1 MVFPA
6 ALERSHQSGVA
17 TVRFSVGRDGRPAD
31 VAIVES
37 SGYPTIDRAAL
48 RTIATLDLPADAPVG
63 PHVAVLQYGSEAT
76 LADLSDQPARLDAAE
91 GRARLARD
99 LAERERLVRAGGAA
113 PIERFRLHAERRRMK
128 VSSAARGRSP
138 TSSTPRRGE
147 RRTSAAPCPT
157 RSPAGCARG

>member
-1 MVFPA
+1 MRSFPIKAALTGLVLAAAPALAAPHDFQAWLNEAVAENMVFPA

-48 RTIATLDLPADAPVG
+48 RTIATLDLPADAPAG
-63 PHVAVLQYGSEAT
+63 PHIAVLQYGSEAT

-91 GRARLARD
+91 GRARLALRD
-99 LAERERLVRAGGAA
+99 LAERERLARNGGAA
-113 PIERFRLHAERRRMK
+113 P
-128 VSSAARGRSP
+128 RSN
-138 TSSTPRRGE
+138 SLD
-147 RRTSAAPCPT
+147 
-157 RSPAGCARG
+157 